1 MRTVGAFEAKTHL
14 ARLLDEVEHG
24 ATITIT
30 RHGRPVALLSPADR
44 PDRRKIAELIRSW
57 EEYRDREGIS
67 LDGLSIDEMIAEGRK
82 E

>member
-1 MRTVGAFEAKTHL
+1 MTFSDR
-14 ARLLDEVEHG
+14 
-24 ATITIT
+24 
-30 RHGRPVALLSPADR
+30 LLSPADR